1 MVTPAQYMSDA
12 PGSSTDVQRAFSD
25 LGLRLYYSANK
36 TGAALAAPPTIA
48 RVDATSTGG
57 VVTFK
62 VHVVGDPA
70 AGIQGVWV
78 TYLALNSGKWQSLD
92 LTQDTTDTT
101 LWTRTLT
108 TAAPIQ
114 FMVQAVDG
122 VGLVTLDT
130 NAGVYYQPNQ
140 IAPALQ
146 TAGAQPATA
155 LGLGSFATSAPYGS
169 SPTLSATLTSAGSP
183 VASRAVTFTIGNSI
197 RTGITNAS
205 GKATVQLP
213 LINLPAGYKATASF
227 GGDATLAG
235 TSASAPFTITALS
248 TALSLGSG
256 GAPVLDGADTGI
268 EATLT
273 SGGAPLPQRTI
284 EFVLTQGGTQVVQTR
299 ITDPSGV
306 AALGAV
312 PQALSGTYS
321 VQAFFGPGG
330 PTPPTLA
337 ADPVYAASSASGASL
352 TVNQAAVS
360 SITLGGAN
368 PTNAG
373 SVSWNVTFNASVSG
387 VSKTNFSLSGGGASG
402 ASITAVGGSGSAYT
416 VTASTGTDGALGLS
430 LSTPTGIT
438 DGVGGALAGTFTG
451 PSYTI
456 DKTPPTL
463 QGAPTTSPNGNGR
476 YTGDV
481 TIHWTCSDAL
491 SGILTPPGCP
501 ADSVITGTGTGLTS
515 TRSVSDI
522 AGNTTTASSSP
533 AVNIVRSVSSTEYL
547 HTAGSPAQLT
557 LDQTAPTGLGQQV
570 ERLGQRPVLGRKR
583 RGAGSECGHRRRQAP
598 RRPSAHSARSPS
610 GSG

>member
-1 MVTPAQYMSDA
+1 M
-12 PGSSTDVQRAFSD
+12 
-25 LGLRLYYSANK
+25 
-36 TGAALAAPPTIA
+36 
-48 RVDATSTGG
+48 
-57 VVTFK
+57 
-62 VHVVGDPA
+62 
-70 AGIQGVWV
+70 
-78 TYLALNSGKWQSLD
+78 TYLALDSGKWQSLD

-101 LWTRTLT
+101 LWTGTLT

-146 TAGAQPATA
+146 TAGALPATA

-183 VASRAVTFTIGNSI
+183 VASRAVTFTVGNSI

-235 TSASAPFTITALS
+235 TSVSAPFTITALS
-248 TALSLGSG
+248 TSLSLGSG

-299 ITDPSGV
+299 ITDASGV

-312 PQALSGTYS
+312 PQALNGTYS

-337 ADPVYAASSASGASL
+337 ADPVYTASSASGASL
-352 TVNQAAVS
+352 TVNQAGTLTVKKLVVNDNGGTAV
-360 SITLGGAN
+360 A
-368 PTNAG
+368 
-373 SVSWNVTFNASVSG
+373 
-387 VSKTNFSLSGGGASG
+387 TNFKFTVNCGTATSFKADPGNNDGLHGLNTVTVPPGSYSVAEDGTPITYTATLSAGCTGTVAGGGSAECT
-402 ASITAVGGSGSAYT
+402 ITN
-416 VTASTGTDGALGLS
+416 D
-430 LSTPTGIT
+430 
-438 DGVGGALAGTFTG
+438 DN
-451 PSYTI
+451 
-456 DKTPPTL
+456 PPVC
-463 QGAPTTSPNGNGR
+463 N
-476 YTGDV
+476 D
-481 TIHWTCSDAL
+481 
-491 SGILTPPGCP
+491 
-501 ADSVITGTGTGLTS
+501 GTGVTGAAYNS
-515 TRSVSDI
+515 I
-522 AGNTTTASSSP
+522 P
-533 AVNIVRSVSSTEYL
+533 
-547 HTAGSPAQLT
+547 
-557 LDQTAPTGLGQQV
+557 
-570 ERLGQRPVLGRKR
+570 R
-583 RGAGSECGHRRRQAP
+583 RGALLPAELGLRGELRQRVRRRVTLDTTGGTSSC
-598 RRPSAHSARSPS
+598 R
-610 GSG
+610 